1 MATINTALLLL
12 CMGICLVDAKQTK
25 TNMVFY
31 MHDWQSGNDSTAMPI
46 AGVKSKPW
54 NTVQFGTLF
63 VIDDALTVGLD
74 RASAQVGWAHGVYVN
89 SALDGSDLHLV
100 LSLVFTSKE
109 HNGSTLEI
117 QGADRLFQ
125 KYREVS
131 VVSGT
136 GRFRFARGYATLE
149 TAFLDLKSADASI
162 RWNLTVLHY

>member
-1 MATINTALLLL
+1 MATINIALLLL
-12 CMGICLVDAKQTK
+12 CMALCLVEAKQTK

-31 MHDWQSGNDSTAMPI
+31 MHDWHSGTDTTAIPV
-46 AGVKSKPW
+46 AGVKNKPW
-54 NTVQFGTLF
+54 NTIQFGTL
-63 VIDDALTVGLD
+63 
-74 RASAQVGWAHGVYVN
+74 ASAQVGRAHGVYVN

-125 KYREVS
+125 EYREVS

-136 GRFRFARGYATLE
+136 GKFRFARGYATLE
-149 TAFLDLKSADASI
+149 TAFLDFKIADASI